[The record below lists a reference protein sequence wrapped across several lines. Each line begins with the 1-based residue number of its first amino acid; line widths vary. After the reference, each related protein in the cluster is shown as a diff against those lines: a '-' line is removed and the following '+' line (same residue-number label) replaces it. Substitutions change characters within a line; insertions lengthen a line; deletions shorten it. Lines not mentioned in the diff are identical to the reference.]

1 MIENNPYS
9 HKIDPFNE
17 YNHKIQEKACR
28 HLNLNLPC
36 QLIKEISH
44 Q

>member
-17 YNHKIQEKACR
+17 YNHKIQETGMSAFEFR
-28 HLNLNLPC
+28 FALPTN
-36 QLIKEISH
+36 
-44 Q
+44 